1 MFITVAKGWPPLIL
15 PISSI
20 KLRQCRLARLRR
32 KSAYHSS
39 EATAGD
45 LGAWGNGGGTR
56 AGRAPPPAGEGSHSC
71 SGGTARQGAKPARRG
86 GPARRRGVCVRVCV
100 GVEGTGFE
108 VSDEG
113 RLPSVMFLPGA
124 LDLALGKH
132 ANKFN

>member
-1 MFITVAKGWPPLIL
+1 MT
-15 PISSI
+15 
-20 KLRQCRLARLRR
+20 
-32 KSAYHSS
+32 
-39 EATAGD
+39 
-45 LGAWGNGGGTR
+45 
-56 AGRAPPPAGEGSHSC
+56 PPPRLPGTSARGETAAERVRGGLLRPREKAVEPAPGPTRR
-71 SGGTARQGAKPARRG
+71 GGTARQGARPARRG